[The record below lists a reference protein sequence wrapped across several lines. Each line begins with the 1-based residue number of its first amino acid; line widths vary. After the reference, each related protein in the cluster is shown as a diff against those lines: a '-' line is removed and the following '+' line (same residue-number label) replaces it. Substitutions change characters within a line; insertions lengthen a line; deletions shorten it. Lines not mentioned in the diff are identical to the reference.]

1 MKTYAIIPARSG
13 SVGLADK
20 NIKLINNKPL
30 LSYSISF
37 AKKLDGI
44 NKIICSTDSNKYA
57 EIALKYGAEVP
68 FLRSKKAS
76 SGKAME
82 EDILKDLR
90 LKFLQNKIDE
100 PDLIVWLRP
109 TFVFRSKVD
118 VNEWIRVLKENK
130 NFSAARTVI
139 EAENRLYKIN
149 KKNNLEPSFNDN
161 NKSMVR
167 RQDMESSFR
176 VYSTDVFRFK
186 DNQFN
191 NNFLGNKIFPV
202 VSNRICGLDIDDS
215 LDFEIVKNLI
225 NFSPNL
231 VNEYL

>member
-20 NIKLINNKPL
+20 NVKLIKNKPL

-44 NKIICSTDSNKYA
+44 SKIICSTDSTRYA

-76 SGKAME
+76 SSKAME

-90 LKFLQNKIDE
+90 LKFMQNNIDE
-100 PDLIVWLRP
+100 PDLVVWLRP
-109 TFVFRSKVD
+109 TFVFRSKAD
-118 VNEWIRVLKENK
+118 VNECINALKENK

-139 EAENRLYKIN
+139 EAENRLYRIN
-149 KKNNLEPSFNDN
+149 KKNNLESSFNDN
-161 NKSMVR
+161 NKSMMR
-167 RQDMESSFR
+167 RQDMESSYR
-176 VYSTDVFRFK
+176 VFSTDVFRFK

-202 VSNRICGLDIDDS
+202 VSNKICGLDIDDS

-225 NFSPNL
+225 NFSPSI

>member
-1 MKTYAIIPARSG
+1 M
-13 SVGLADK
+13 
-20 NIKLINNKPL
+20 
-30 LSYSISF
+30 
-37 AKKLDGI
+37 
-44 NKIICSTDSNKYA
+44 
-57 EIALKYGAEVP
+57 
-68 FLRSKKAS
+68 
-76 SGKAME
+76 
-82 EDILKDLR
+82 
-90 LKFLQNKIDE
+90 
-100 PDLIVWLRP
+100 
-109 TFVFRSKVD
+109 
-118 VNEWIRVLKENK
+118 KENK

>member
-90 LKFLQNKIDE
+90 LKFLQNKINE

-118 VNEWIRVLKENK
+118 VNECIRVLKENK

>member
-118 VNEWIRVLKENK
+118 VNECIRVLKENK